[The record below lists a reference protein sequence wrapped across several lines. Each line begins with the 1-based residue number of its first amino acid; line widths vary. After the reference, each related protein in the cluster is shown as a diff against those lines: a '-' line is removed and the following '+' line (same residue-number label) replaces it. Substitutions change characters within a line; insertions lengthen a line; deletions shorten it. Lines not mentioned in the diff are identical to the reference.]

1 MTAVPKPPNL
11 ALAPPASGACKQ
23 GSLLGQGPQLL
34 RPCPRS
40 KGRESS
46 GVHPGGQV
54 GASHGGQ
61 EPCRA
66 CVPLGLVRP
75 WVAAPRA
82 EYMQALGLL
91 REGGWLGVEMGR
103 QGPGPPSRLPEPV
116 LVGELPLGTQPA
128 GYCGTCSTDEQLEDQ
143 RAPPSGRVGPLGVDQ
158 AHLLAREA
166 SPGQPQ
172 QRREEPEPCS
182 RPLFCAALG
191 SGNVMEPPS
200 HRWLQLWRDPGAA
213 RTASAE
219 GSTPLRVPGHGVGG
233 ARCPGM
239 CGWLCAPRQRA
250 PSARLRGW
258 GGYL

>member
-1 MTAVPKPPNL
+1 MWRWAGKVQGLPPGCQ
-11 ALAPPASGACKQ
+11 SRC
-23 GSLLGQGPQLL
+23 
-34 RPCPRS
+34 
-40 KGRESS
+40 
-46 GVHPGGQV
+46 
-54 GASHGGQ
+54 
-61 EPCRA
+61 
-66 CVPLGLVRP
+66 
-75 WVAAPRA
+75 
-82 EYMQALGLL
+82 
-91 REGGWLGVEMGR
+91 WLGSFPWALSQLDTVVPAPQMNSWR
-103 QGPGPPSRLPEPV
+103 IREP
-116 LVGELPLGTQPA
+116 L
-128 GYCGTCSTDEQLEDQ
+128 
-143 RAPPSGRVGPLGVDQ
+143 RVGPLGVDQ

>member
-46 GVHPGGQV
+46 GAHPGGQV

-143 RAPPSGRVGPLGVDQ
+143 RAPPSGTPGSGPSTSAGQ
-158 AHLLAREA
+158 G
-166 SPGQPQ
+166 GQP
-172 QRREEPEPCS
+172 RPAPAEEGRARALLQAPFLCS
-182 RPLFCAALG
+182 
-191 SGNVMEPPS
+191 SGE
-200 HRWLQLWRDPGAA
+200 WKCDG
-213 RTASAE
+213 
-219 GSTPLRVPGHGVGG
+219 TPLP
-233 ARCPGM
+233 P
-239 CGWLCAPRQRA
+239 LAPALAGPRGCKD
-250 PSARLRGW
+250 SLR
-258 GGYL
+258 